1 MINFMVQRRGP
12 AWSNVIGK
20 VAVGPRYCAIESV
33 VLATLIETLIM
44 LKSNRIT
51 ELETVPLTWSWS
63 LRLFRGPELETV
75 PWSWRRFRG
84 PQLETVPWSWSW
96 SWRRFR
102 GHGAGDGSVDLELKP
117 ETVPW
122 T

>member
-75 PWSWRRFRG
+75 PWSW
-84 PQLETVPWSWSW
+84 SW